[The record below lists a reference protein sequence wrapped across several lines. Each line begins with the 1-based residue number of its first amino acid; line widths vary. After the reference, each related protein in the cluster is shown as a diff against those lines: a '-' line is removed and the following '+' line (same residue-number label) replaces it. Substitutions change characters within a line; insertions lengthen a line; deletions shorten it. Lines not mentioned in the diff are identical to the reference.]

1 MAYSDTGRE
10 KQSGRHETSLISRYW
25 KPAAIT
31 AASFTQMFP
40 PLFGCLC
47 DPHARRKLANCWKSN
62 GVDGDLRPG
71 DVAALVREQEGH
83 QLCNLL
89 RRSVTVHRHLLHPLL
104 ALLGRTERDHVGID
118 WAGMNGV
125 HPDFAAAKVD

>member
-31 AASFTQMFP
+31 AASFTQIFP

-47 DPHARRKLANCWKSN
+47 DPRARRKLASCGKSN
-62 GVDGDLRPG
+62 GIDGSTAGRNRPA
-71 DVAALVREQEGH
+71 DFKEVRG
-83 QLCNLL
+83 
-89 RRSVTVHRHLLHPLL
+89 
-104 ALLGRTERDHVGID
+104 GRTPCLMGIVGGIGGRCD
-118 WAGMNGV
+118 RRATC
-125 HPDFAAAKVD
+125 D